1 MSLALLFPGQGV
13 QHAAMLPWLEHEPA
27 AAGALAAMAA
37 RIGPDWRTRLADPAW
52 ADSNHVAQCLL
63 TGTGLGAWQVLRAL
77 GLPTPIAVAGYSVGE
92 LAACAA
98 AEVFDGTTALALATS
113 RAQLMDRSAADR
125 PGAMLSVSGLGASA
139 VEAVCRRWSV
149 ELAIRIGPDRCLLG
163 GDVDAIEAATPDL
176 AAQGAELARLRIRI
190 ASHTARMQP
199 AADALAALVE
209 PMSWKV
215 PAPLVVSNFA
225 GSATRRVN
233 DLKRALSQQIAHTVQ
248 WQRCMETIAERR
260 PRCVLE
266 VGAGTSLSRM
276 WLQAHPGI
284 PVRSIDEFGT
294 PVSAVAWVAACVAPG
309 RERDS
314 V

>member
-13 QHAAMLPWLEHEPA
+13 QHAAMLPWLEREPA
-27 AAGALAAMAA
+27 AAPALAAMAA
-37 RIGPDWRTRLADPAW
+37 RIGLDWRTRLADPAW
-52 ADSNHVAQCLL
+52 ADGNHVAQCLL
-63 TGTGLGAWQVLRAL
+63 TGTGLGAWHALRAL
-77 GLPTPIAVAGYSVGE
+77 GLPPPIAMAGYSVGE
-92 LAACAA
+92 LAAFGA
-98 AEVFDGTTALALATS
+98 AEVFDVTTALALAAS

-139 VEAVCRRWSV
+139 VEAACRRWSL
-149 ELAIRIGPDRCLLG
+149 ELAIRIAPDRCLLG
-163 GDVDAIEAATPDL
+163 GDAAAIEAATPDL
-176 AAQGAELARLRIRI
+176 AAQGAEPAPLRVRV

-209 PMSWKV
+209 PMPWQA
-215 PAPLVVSNFA
+215 PATLLISNLA
-225 GSATRRVN
+225 GSATRRVS

-260 PRCVLE
+260 PCCVLE

-284 PVRSIDEFGT
+284 PVRSIDEFRT
-294 PVSAVAWVAACVAPG
+294 PASAVAWVAACTAAGP
-309 RERDS
+309 ERGS